1 MKKIKKNVK
10 NKIIKEDKKIEKV
23 REVLIDNGK
32 KEKIDPPHPVEK
44 SSFATH
50 VPLLT
55 RVFDQSEGDVLEI
68 GTGYFSTLLLHWLAE
83 MTKRHVYSYENRF
96 GWYTRARRMESTYH
110 HIIYCPSW
118 DEAPFEDKH
127 WGLVFVDHG
136 PDNRRPVEIERLKDK
151 TDYMV
156 IHDTDIERDEM
167 YGYSKVLPKFKYR
180 YDYKK
185 IWPYTSVVSN
195 FKKLDNIE

>member
-1 MKKIKKNVK
+1 MKKTKKT
-10 NKIIKEDKKIEKV
+10 DRKKINKKEKTDKV
-23 REVLIDNGK
+23 KEEEFIK
-32 KEKIDPPHPVEK
+32 YKEEEKIDPPHPVEK

-50 VPLLT
+50 VPLLV
-55 RVFDQSEGDVLEI
+55 RVFDKSEGDILEI

-83 MTKRHVYSYENRF
+83 MTKRHVYSYESQHY
-96 GWYTRARRMESTYH
+96 WYERNKRMESTYH
-110 HIIYCPSW
+110 HIVYCKSW
-118 DEAPFEDKH
+118 DEADFDKKH
-127 WGLVFVDHG
+127 WGLVFIDHT

-156 IHDTDIERDEM
+156 IHDTDEERDEQ
-167 YGYSKVLPKFKYR
+167 YGYSKVLPHFKYR

-195 FKKLDNIE
+195 LKNLDNII